1 MDTHF
6 AYNTVNG
13 HFYITL
19 KGQRKER
26 CIYRNHIGV
35 YYLNKGNQYLSGN
48 LLAKFEKLR
57 TKVHLEFN

>member
-26 CIYRNHIGV
+26 CIYQNSIGTYFRN
-35 YYLNKGNQYLSGN
+35 NGNQYLSGD
-48 LLAKFEKLR
+48 LLDKFNSLR
-57 TKVHLEFN
+57 SSVHLKFN